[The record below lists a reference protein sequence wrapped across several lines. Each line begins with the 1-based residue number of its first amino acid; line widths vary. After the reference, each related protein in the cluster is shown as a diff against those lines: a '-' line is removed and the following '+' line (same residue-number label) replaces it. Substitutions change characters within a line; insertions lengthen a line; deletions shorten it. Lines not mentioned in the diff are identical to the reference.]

1 MEYVIDKKDYLEYL
15 RDRIELYTDSKGQ
28 LIYSEGYGPNDKLSP
43 EVMMEIIENKE
54 PNSSIK
60 DEVLWYLE
68 ENGFLNYRS
77 VFDQIIYD
85 YAMDKGF
92 DYYETEEELDDLLDR
107 YVECEFD
114 IDKLL
119 SNSRPSDLRIT
130 FGNNWDDEYYEME
143 KWNEC
148 KSDIEDSELT
158 ENEVNEILS
167 KTYLGW
173 LFSTQGYKPYN
184 VFENH
189 DKQLGNE
196 FLNQVY
202 SELFEYKT
210 ILTGMQL
217 TASLESSDWDAITA
231 IHEHKPFVIKKDST
245 FGLFDTAYGC
255 GCGFEIRLEK
265 DIVVENI
272 NYEYGIVKSDTP
284 YNYSPA
290 SVYGDTPSNG
300 RENISLV

>member
-15 RDRIELYTDSKGQ
+15 KNRVELRTDDNDQ

-43 EVMMEIIENKE
+43 EVLMEIIENKE
-54 PNSSIK
+54 PNSSIE
-60 DEVLWYLE
+60 DEILWYLE

-77 VFDQIIYD
+77 VFDQITYD
-85 YAMDKGF
+85 YAMSKGY
-92 DYYETEEELDDLLDR
+92 DYYDTEEELDDLLDR

-119 SNSRPSDLRIT
+119 SNSRPTDLHIT
-130 FGNNWDDEYYEME
+130 FGDNWDDEYDQME

-148 KSDIEDSELT
+148 KSDIEDDEIT
-158 ENEVNEILS
+158 PNKVNEILS
-167 KTYLGW
+167 QTYLGW
-173 LFSTQGYKPYN
+173 LLDTQGYKPYD

-189 DKQLGNE
+189 DKQSRNE
-196 FLNQVY
+196 FLSQVY

-210 ILTGMQL
+210 TLTGMQL
-217 TASLESSDWDAITA
+217 TASLESSDWNAITA
-231 IHEHKPFVIKKDST
+231 IHERKLFIIKAGSA

-255 GCGFEIRLEK
+255 GCGFEIKLEK

-272 NYEYGIVKSDTP
+272 DYEYGIVKSDTP
-284 YNYSPA
+284 YNYSPV
-290 SVYGDTPSNG
+290 SVYGVTPSNG